1 MNPEE
6 LKRGLADYAGKDL
19 AQRKRWYSPAA
30 AAYDRVRPRYPR
42 ALIQRVAELA
52 HLAPDSRILEI
63 GCGPGTATTAF
74 DEMDCALCCLEP
86 NPDFYRL
93 AQQRC
98 AAYPKVEIRNSAF
111 EEWPL
116 EEKAFDAVLAA
127 SSWHWIPAELAYPKA
142 AAALRTD
149 GTLILLWNEQLQP
162 PYTMYQRLADVYRAH
177 APALARYED
186 HAAQEETLAGLGQWL
201 IDSGCFKNL
210 IYEAL
215 TVDLTYGADEYL
227 MLLSTYSP
235 YLALERQHREALFG
249 ELRRVIVQDFGGSL
263 PLTHLSACHVARKG

>member
-6 LKRGLADYAGKDL
+6 LKRGLADYAGKEL

-30 AAYDRVRPRYPR
+30 AAYDRARPRYPR
-42 ALIQRVAELA
+42 ELIRRVAELA
-52 HLAPDSRILEI
+52 HLAPDSRILEV

-74 DEMDCALCCLEP
+74 AEMGCALCCLEP

-98 AAYPKVEIRNSAF
+98 TAYPKVEIRNSAF
-111 EEWPL
+111 EEWSC

-142 AAALRTD
+142 AAALRAD
-149 GTLILLWNEQLQP
+149 GALILLWNEQLQP
-162 PYTMYQRLADVYRAH
+162 PRAVYQRLAEVYRAH

-186 HAAQEETLAGLGQWL
+186 RAAQEETLAGLGQL
-201 IDSGCFKNL
+201 IIDSGRFQDL
-210 IYEAL
+210 VYEAVS
-215 TVDLTYGADEYL
+215 VDLTYTADEYL
-227 MLLSTYSP
+227 LLLSTYSP
-235 YLALERQHREALFG
+235 YLALEAGHRQALFDALG
-249 ELRRVIVQDFGGSL
+249 RVIVQDFGGNL
-263 PLTHLSACHVARKG
+263 PLTHLSAGHVARKC